1 MDVRPSIRLLA
12 LVVIPAMLSA
22 CAPSLS
28 PLYRDYEFKD
38 EARTHEAVRAGIETA
53 LTEAGWQLASPS
65 APNVVTTEMRS
76 FINWGLYK
84 VEARLEVVPIGGEY
98 VRVFVHPYR
107 KYITGGR
114 GKIPYMKGSIRRAII
129 PKLNR
134 ALETQGLVP
143 IGSARSRDKASAGG

>member
-28 PLYRDYEFKD
+28 PLYRDYEFRD